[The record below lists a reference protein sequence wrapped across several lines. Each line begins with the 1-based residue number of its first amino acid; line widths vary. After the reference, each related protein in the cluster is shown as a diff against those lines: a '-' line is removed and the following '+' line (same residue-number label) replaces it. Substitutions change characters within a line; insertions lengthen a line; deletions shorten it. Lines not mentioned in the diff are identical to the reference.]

1 MNAENT
7 PRLVRI
13 MLVDDEP
20 TVLTALRL
28 LLDALGYA
36 VEAFP
41 GGQQALAALRAGSA
55 PDLVI
60 CDLKMPELN
69 GIQVLE
75 QVHAHSPRIALA
87 LMSAHALPDDVER
100 AKRVGVQGFLAKP
113 FTPEELRALIAAL
126 GVG

>member
-1 MNAENT
+1 
-7 PRLVRI
+7 
-13 MLVDDEP
+13 MLIDDEP

-28 LLDALGYA
+28 LLEALGYA

-41 GGQQALAALRAGSA
+41 GGQQALAALRSGST

-75 QVHAHSPRIALA
+75 QVHAHAPQIALT

-100 AKRVGVQGFLAKP
+100 AKRIGVKGFLAKP
-113 FTPEELRALIAAL
+113 FTPEELRTLIAAL
-126 GVG
+126 RVG

>member
-1 MNAENT
+1 
-7 PRLVRI
+7 
-13 MLVDDEP
+13 MLIDDEP

-28 LLDALGYA
+28 LLEALGYG

-41 GGQQALAALRAGSA
+41 GGQQALSALRAGST

-60 CDLKMPELN
+60 CDLKMPDLN

-75 QVHAHSPRIALA
+75 QVHAHAPHIALT

-100 AKRVGVQGFLAKP
+100 AKRIGVKGFLAKP
-113 FTPEELRALIAAL
+113 FTPEELRTLITALR
-126 GVG
+126 VGA

>member
-1 MNAENT
+1 
-7 PRLVRI
+7 

-20 TVLTALRL
+20 TVLTALKL
-28 LLDALGYA
+28 LLEALGYA

-41 GGQQALAALRAGSA
+41 GGPQAITAMRTGST

-75 QVHAHSPRIALA
+75 QLHAHSPSIALA

-100 AKRVGVQGFLAKP
+100 AKRIGVQGFLAKP
-113 FTPEELRALIAAL
+113 FTPEELRALITAL
-126 GVG
+126 GVK